1 MEAMELAWLETAA
14 FLSWVVKDF
23 SWVLL
28 IPETAWVAWGCA
40 VIFESWDIHRHWK
53 IEDPYALAGRFVLL
67 LWVLGNGVWMS
78 SELLYEKPGRNI
90 HFPWFHGALLE
101 PDSYVDFALKIFVA
115 VVWSL
120 ALVLGFGAQ
129 ILGRRN
135 STAAAKHR
143 LNTDLWC
150 VVWVLK
156 DCFWLLQMPWPAIS
170 CSVVIL
176 YCLIDLRDTSAE
188 PSTLT
193 AAFISWLCANTVWLV
208 GEQLLADAT
217 VVPRVFA
224 CIFLC
229 FSMVMCIKNFME
241 THDVTERITILPKN

>member
-101 PDSYVDFALKIFVA
+101 PDSYVDFALK
-115 VVWSL
+115 
-120 ALVLGFGAQ
+120 
-129 ILGRRN
+129 
-135 STAAAKHR
+135 
-143 LNTDLWC
+143 
-150 VVWVLK
+150 

-241 THDVTERITILPKN
+241 THDVTERINILPKN